1 MGEGAELL
9 FQSASEESEDE
20 ADLFAQQHAQGNE
33 TGWRQPDHF
42 IPVKRA

>member
-9 FQSASEESEDE
+9 FQSASEESEVE
-20 ADLFAQQHAQGNE
+20 TNLFGEHQTNE
-33 TGWRQPDHF
+33 NGQRQPNHF